1 MPEKPLSLLVIMF
14 AFILLA
20 NCSNAVVVVKS
31 GERIQAAIDAAH
43 SGETI
48 WPAVAVMSGFCF
60 RCTATTQVSDNLYG
74 CKLVGSPENRI
85 LGNTFSQNRFDAIN
99 LQETK
104 KASIFHTLAR
114 VKMCSPRSQQ
124 SRQRLT

>member
-60 RCTATTQVSDNLYG
+60 RCTATTGKRQPVWLQAGRQPGKQDSRKYL
-74 CKLVGSPENRI
+74 
-85 LGNTFSQNRFDAIN
+85 FSEQI
-99 LQETK
+99 
-104 KASIFHTLAR
+104 
-114 VKMCSPRSQQ
+114 
-124 SRQRLT
+124 